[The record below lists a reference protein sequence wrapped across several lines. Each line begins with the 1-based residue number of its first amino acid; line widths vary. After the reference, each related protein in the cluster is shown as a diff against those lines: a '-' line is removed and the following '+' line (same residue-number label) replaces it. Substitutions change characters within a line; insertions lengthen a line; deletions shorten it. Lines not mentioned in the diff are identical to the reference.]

1 MASIPFSTFVNV
13 TSATLAPSATFGRL
27 NALCITTT
35 DKKPD
40 KIFEEFSSAQ
50 DVVSRFGVGS
60 SQAKYASTFF
70 GYSSKT
76 ATSPQKLTFYNWT
89 NNGLPLY
96 IKGGDINDLQ
106 NIKVNGSFRTR
117 LNDDIKY
124 TTCDLSN
131 AVNFVDA
138 AEIIK
143 SALLESYPALNI
155 NVVYEN
161 NSFNVSVNTADDFE
175 FLIDESETFEIFNG
189 DITSAGITLDAP
201 VDIIET
207 GNFIINIEEITSTS
221 TASAT
226 LSLKI
231 NNNIEIF
238 NKSVD
243 DVKANPLSNQNQITP
258 RNTFDALECSSMSF
272 TPEGYTLNNANIV
285 YTQNSANDLSTRC
298 KLTLEMGATYTPYEE
313 PIDIFKTIDDICVN
327 NGDYVTIGMDENCY
341 RSINIKDDIK
351 GIMAVIKAYA
361 LNRYYFVALFSD
373 VDIASMQD
381 EEAEYKWS
389 EVQSLEGLI
398 AIRGTN
404 IDIVAF
410 LQAIIASIDF
420 AAANGA
426 MNINFIDAGQ
436 FTPDAITTASEL
448 TKVNNDRVNTAYIT
462 GGYGQSLTLFG
473 EGHIMGE
480 VFKTLSVALGETYI
494 KAQMEVQGISILN
507 GISLISLRGKSG
519 QGQITNVF
527 SSILNNAVA
536 SGIIV
541 QGATL
546 TDSEKT
552 LATASIGSSDII
564 SQLESVGWFLK
575 IDTLTDENIANK
587 TIPVTYIYVANIAV
601 NRIQVRSFLIGA

>member
-76 ATSPQKLTFYNWT
+76 ATSPQKLTFYNWI

-96 IKGGDINDLQ
+96 IKGGSIDDLQ
-106 NIKVNGSFRTR
+106 NIKVNGSFMTR
-117 LNDDIKY
+117 LNGDVKY
-124 TTCDLSN
+124 TKCDLSN

-143 SALLESYPALNI
+143 NALLESYPTLGI

-175 FLIDESETFEIFNG
+175 FLTDEVETFEIFNG
-189 DITSAGITLDAP
+189 DITSAGITLDTP
-201 VDIIET
+201 VDIIEE

-221 TASAT
+221 TASAI

-238 NKSVD
+238 NKSVN
-243 DVKANPLSNQNQITP
+243 DVKTTPLSDQSQTTP
-258 RNTFDALECSSMSF
+258 RNTFDTLECSSISF
-272 TPEGYTLNNANIV
+272 TPEGYTLNNTSII

-298 KLTLEMGATYTPYEE
+298 KLTLEAGATSTPYEE
-313 PIDIFKTIDDICVN
+313 PIDIFKTIDDICLN

-351 GIMAVIKAYA
+351 DIMTVIKAYA

-373 VDIASMQD
+373 ADITSMQD
-381 EEAEYKWS
+381 EMAEYKWS
-389 EVQSLEGLI
+389 EVQGLEGLI

-404 IDIVAF
+404 IDTVAF

-420 AAANGA
+420 AATNGA

-436 FTPDAITTASEL
+436 FASDAITTTSEL
-448 TKVNNDRVNTAYIT
+448 TKANNDRVNTAYIT

-552 LATASIGSSDII
+552 LATTSIGSSDII

-601 NRIQVRSFLIGA
+601 NRIQARSFLIGA